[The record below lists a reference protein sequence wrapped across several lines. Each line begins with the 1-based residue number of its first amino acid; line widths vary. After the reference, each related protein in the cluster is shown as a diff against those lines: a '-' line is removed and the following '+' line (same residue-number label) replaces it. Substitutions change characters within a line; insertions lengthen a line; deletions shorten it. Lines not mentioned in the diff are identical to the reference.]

1 MHLYLAQELEKHVM
15 NELWAHPTLCSS
27 TLPCEFSSH
36 PHPVCRCSILLPG
49 LCFSHNS
56 EIQKIL
62 KEKTWELWHWF
73 NWYQRWH
80 EHSFVLQKPKCSGWS
95 VFRPHSMW
103 AVFLCDLKN
112 LIPKLKWAQKFL
124 KGERWICISES
135 ITNGKKNIC
144 N

>member
-1 MHLYLAQELEKHVM
+1 MSYEL
-15 NELWAHPTLCSS
+15 
-27 TLPCEFSSH
+27 
-36 PHPVCRCSILLPG
+36 ILLFPVPPSPASSVHIHIQDTDVQFYCQG
-49 LCFSHNS
+49 SVLSHNS

-62 KEKTWELWHWF
+62 KEKKLKALALTQLVPKMT
-73 NWYQRWH
+73 YWH
-80 EHSFVLQKPKCSGWS
+80 EHSFVLQKHKRAGQC

-112 LIPKLKWAQKFL
+112 MIPKPKWAQKFL
-124 KGERWICISES
+124 KGKLWICISKS